1 MQKHRLISPFNRF
14 LTVLVGVVTIAG
26 FMLVP
31 LDQDL
36 PIHWGISGQPDNFA
50 PAPLALIFPAVMMVA
65 VLALLFALRRAQ
77 LQKDFESGRFVIDA
91 SVSSIAAL
99 ALVLCTATILIG
111 LGAKL
116 DMPRVVSLLVTGMF
130 VVIGNVLPK
139 TKPNWIA
146 GVRLP
151 WTLRDAENWRVTH
164 RWTGRAMVVCG
175 LIGFAVAA
183 FGAPSTT
190 VLMIVVLGAA
200 FIPVGIGT
208 GISYAYAVRH
218 EKGNGVG

>member
-1 MQKHRLISPFNRF
+1 MQGHRLISPFNRF
-14 LTVLVGVVTIAG
+14 LIVLVGVVTIAG
-26 FMLVP
+26 FFAVP
-31 LDQDL
+31 LGQDL

-50 PAPLALIFPAVMMVA
+50 PAPLALVFPAGMMVA
-65 VLALLFALRRAQ
+65 VLALLFVLRRAQ

-91 SVSSIAAL
+91 AVSSIAAM

-111 LGAKL
+111 LGVTL

-139 TKPNWIA
+139 TKPNWVA
-146 GVRLP
+146 GIRLP

-164 RWTGRAMVVCG
+164 RWTGRTMVVSG

-183 FGAPSTT
+183 VGTPSNT
-190 VLMIVVLGAA
+190 VLMIVVLASA
-200 FIPVGIGT
+200 FIPVGVGM
-208 GISYAYAVRH
+208 GVSYVHAVRH
-218 EKGNGVG
+218 DKGSGAG